1 MDGLLILTLTTWLRA
16 YFGNQQFTTSH
27 LVFVRCNT
35 AVQVHW
41 DWAWTMHDY
50 VIESCNTGLMIIGG
64 VSLQFYFFLLD
75 DKDLI

>member
-1 MDGLLILTLTTWLRA
+1 MSNGNSA

-27 LVFVRCNT
+27 LVFVNCNT

-50 VIESCNTGLMIIGG
+50 VIESCGSGLVVVGG
-64 VSLQFYFFLLD
+64 VSIFNPIPNSPWLCC
-75 DKDLI
+75 